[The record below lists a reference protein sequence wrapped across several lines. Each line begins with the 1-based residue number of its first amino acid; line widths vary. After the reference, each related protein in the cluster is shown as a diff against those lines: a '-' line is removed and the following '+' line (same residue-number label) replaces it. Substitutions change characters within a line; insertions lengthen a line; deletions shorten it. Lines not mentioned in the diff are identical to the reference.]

1 MTTETPT
8 TDPTRDLHEAAL
20 EGAIRLTIRGAKAR
34 TPQDRWAAAQGA
46 SMSWAFHQ
54 ALTRLVELDPD
65 GTAAFAADLVE
76 ELEDGSYGDDMC
88 DTAVEL
94 GFDPQ
99 PWIDVER
106 NPSASVAR

>member
-1 MTTETPT
+1 MTDNPISN
-8 TDPTRDLHEAAL
+8 LHEAAL

-54 ALTRLVELDPD
+54 ALARLAEVDPE

-76 ELEDGSYGDDMC
+76 ELEDGTYGDDMC
-88 DTAVEL
+88 DTATGL

-106 NPSASVAR
+106 SPANAEVSGGTR